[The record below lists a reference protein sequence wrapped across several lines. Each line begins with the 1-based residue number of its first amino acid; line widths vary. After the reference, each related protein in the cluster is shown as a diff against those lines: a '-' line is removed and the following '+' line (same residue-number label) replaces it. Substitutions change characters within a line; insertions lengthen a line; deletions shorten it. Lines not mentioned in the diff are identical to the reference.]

1 MTAIE
6 TKIKNCIN
14 PIISNLGYQLYDV
27 IYEKEGRENYLR
39 IFIDK
44 ADGISLNDCENV
56 NNSITDILDEKDFIK
71 SAYMLEVSSTG
82 IEKRIREDEHLNQN
96 IGNKIE
102 VHTFKAIEKQKSLI
116 GTLKEYNENSIT
128 LEIQPLKLASKKS
141 KKQTNKRTTKNDK
154 ANSNKTNEEQTKTI
168 EIEKSNIIKM
178 TTVYDWGG
186 K

>member
-6 TKIKNCIN
+6 TKIKKCIE
-14 PIISNLGYQLYDV
+14 PIINNLGYNIYDI
-27 IYEKEGRENYLR
+27 IYEKEGKENYLR

-44 ADGISLNDCENV
+44 AEGISLNDCENV

-82 IEKRIREDEHLNQN
+82 IEKRIREDEHLEQN

-116 GTLKEYNENSIT
+116 GILKEYNENSIT
-128 LEIQPLKLASKKS
+128 IEIQTLCEMAKKDKKKAKNKMKKS
-141 KKQTNKRTTKNDK
+141 EKNDK
-154 ANSNKTNEEQTKTI
+154 TNIEQAKII
-168 EIEKSNIIKM
+168 EIEKSNIIRM
-178 TTVYDWGG
+178 TKVYDW
-186 K
+186 KN